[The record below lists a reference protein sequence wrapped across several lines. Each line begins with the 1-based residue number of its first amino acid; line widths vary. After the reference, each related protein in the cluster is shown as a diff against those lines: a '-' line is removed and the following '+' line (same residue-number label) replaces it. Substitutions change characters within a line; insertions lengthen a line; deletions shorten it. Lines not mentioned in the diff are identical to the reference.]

1 MIFTV
6 TCSTSCKCWELTAA
20 AAAAARLKE
29 TSGWKFW
36 CSFLNLDSAVDV
48 TLAQIQSI
56 LPQSWN
62 QSQIN
67 KTTLSVIH
75 WDLTNSSA
83 SAIRFFP
90 NFICS
95 ISLNNFHFFH
105 IFVCQLLNSLSEE
118 TDLISDQEK
127 KTNDKKNLYSV
138 NLHVW
143 DFFFFKPLPFH
154 QDTKSTSWESH
165 QQEMNYFPSLQDA
178 LGQD

>member
-6 TCSTSCKCWELTAA
+6 TCSTSCKCWELT

-95 ISLNNFHFFH
+95 ISLNNFFL

-127 KTNDKKNLYSV
+127 KNKWQEEFIFCKSACLG
-138 NLHVW
+138 
-143 DFFFFKPLPFH
+143 FFFFKPLPFH